1 MKLYEL
7 TDAYKS
13 LWEMVDNDES
23 DSTMIQ
29 NALQTVNDAIEVKAG
44 NIVIFLQSLDI
55 DAKTIKEEE
64 ARLSARRKAIEN
76 KRDNIKRYLQ
86 EQMELLGVDKL
97 KTSTHHSL
105 SIQNNPPAV
114 QIINEDEIP
123 GKFLTL
129 IPEQYIPDKKAIA
142 KALKDG
148 QKVPGAELQ
157 TGKSLRIR

>member
-55 DAKTIKEEE
+55 DAKAIKEEE

-86 EQMELLGVDKL
+86 EQMESLGLDKL
-97 KTSTHHSL
+97 KTPTHSL
-105 SIQNNPPAV
+105 SVQSNPPALV
-114 QIINEDEIP
+114 ITDKDIIP
-123 GKFLTL
+123 QKYLTFV
-129 IPEQYIPDKKAIA
+129 PASYEPRKKDIVDAI
-142 KALKDG
+142 KAG
-148 QKVPGAELQ
+148 EVVAGCELVR
-157 TGKSLRIR
+157 GRSLRIR